1 MAIVSGV
8 AHVTPEG
15 GTSDG
20 VVVGVD
26 IGGTKI
32 ALRAV
37 SPGAPSEVVGEA
49 RVDTPSGEGG
59 DVLVAAVADATES
72 LVGGAPA
79 ALGIGVAGLITR
91 AGVVRYSP
99 NLPGVV
105 EFPLATGLADVLG
118 CPVVVDNDATAAT
131 LAEWR
136 LGAGVGHENL
146 VMVTLGTGIGAGVVA
161 GGRLQRGAHGFAG
174 EPGHMIVNPGGAS
187 CVCGQQ
193 GCWEAYASGSAL
205 GRLGREAVAAGE
217 APSLAKAAAGGV
229 VRGEDVAAAVVAGDP
244 DAVAVLDRFAWWVAL
259 GVANLVNLLDCSAV
273 VIGGGLVELGDHLL
287 DPVRRHL
294 PALLMGVDHR
304 PGVAVLPAA
313 LGPAAGSVG
322 AALAAVE
329 AVGGGG
335 GDGGSVA

>member
-1 MAIVSGV
+1 M
-8 AHVTPEG
+8 HVRREG
-15 GTSDG
+15 TTSDRL
-20 VVVGVD
+20 VVGVD

-37 SPGAPSEVVGEA
+37 SPESPSVAVGEA

-59 DVLVAAVADATES
+59 DALVAAVADATES
-72 LVGGAPA
+72 LVGGAPV
-79 ALGIGVAGLITR
+79 ALGVGVAGLITR
-91 AGVVRYSP
+91 AGVVRYSA

-105 EFPLATGLADVLG
+105 EFPLAEGLASVLG
-118 CPVVVDNDATAAT
+118 CPVVVDNDATAAA

-136 LGAGVGHENL
+136 LGAGVGHEDL
-146 VMVTLGTGIGAGVVA
+146 VMVTLGTGIGAGVVI

-174 EPGHMIVNPGGAS
+174 EPGHMIVNPSGAS
-187 CVCGQQ
+187 CVCGQR
-193 GCWEAYASGSAL
+193 GCWEVYASGNAL
-205 GRLGREAVAAGE
+205 GRLGSEAVAAGE
-217 APSLAKAAAGGV
+217 APSLAAVATEGL
-229 VRGEDVAAAVVAGDP
+229 VRGEQVAAAVVAGDP

-259 GVANLVNLLDCSAV
+259 GVANLVNVLDCSAV
-273 VIGGGLVELGDHLL
+273 VIGGGLVDLGDHLL

-294 PALLMGVDHR
+294 PTLLMGAAHR
-304 PGVAVLPAA
+304 PAVAVLPAA

-322 AALAAVE
+322 AALAAAE